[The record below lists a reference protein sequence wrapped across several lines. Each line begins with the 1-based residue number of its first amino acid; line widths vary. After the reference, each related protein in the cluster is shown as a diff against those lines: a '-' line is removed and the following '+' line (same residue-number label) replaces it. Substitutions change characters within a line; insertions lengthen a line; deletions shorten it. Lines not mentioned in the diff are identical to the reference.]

1 MWENNLISGKI
12 SADEFLT
19 TSTAEGL
26 RVTLISCKQLADY
39 MIEKYDFHY
48 LLSGKIN
55 QDALEVYKYIK
66 NF

>member
-12 SADEFLT
+12 NSNEFLT

-39 MIEKYDFHY
+39 KNEKYDFQY

-55 QDALEVYKYIK
+55 QDSLEVY
-66 NF
+66 